1 MRLGKRG
8 RRRDSAQQNSDSFC
22 VRTPSEERAPEVAAG
37 RSVCGSQLYSVSVV
51 GLRLPMLV
59 CSRAKHADHVV
70 QVSVGRP
77 APECGST
84 LPPRF
89 LPVTRCHQCGHLGQ
103 RDLSAWHH
111 LGAWHRLGT

>member
-37 RSVCGSQLYSVSVV
+37 RSVCGRQLYSVSVV

-59 CSRAKHADHVV
+59 RSRAKHADHVV

-111 LGAWHRLGT
+111 LGAWRRLGT